1 MEPPPHDLVPLGLKC
16 VSFYS
21 DTTPVPQPR
30 QRHGA
35 VVRGGKVITRNYIP
49 SESPIHDFKAAIRR
63 AAREVMSEIDMLTPP
78 IHLGVTFVFAR
89 PKYLDKTK
97 FGDDRIP
104 HSKSKC
110 DVDNLVKGLM
120 DACTGIVWKDDGQ
133 IATLWVEKYFSARKE
148 NPCVIVV
155 AQEKPSILR
164 GTHYGG

>member
-1 MEPPPHDLVPLGLKC
+1 MEPPLHDPTQLGLKC

-49 SESPIHDFKAAIRR
+49 TESPIHDFKAAIRR
-63 AAREVMSEIDMLTPP
+63 AAKEAMSEIEMLKPP

-89 PKYLDKTK
+89 PEYLNKAKY
-97 FGDDRIP
+97 GEDRIP
-104 HSKSKC
+104 HCKSKN

-120 DACTGIVWKDDGQ
+120 DACTGIIWKDDGQ
-133 IATLWVEKYFSARKE
+133 VQTLWVEKYFSGRKE

-155 AQEKPSILR
+155 AQETPSILR
-164 GTHYGG
+164 GTPYA